1 MTDLKIVTLHSFK
14 SFMLWIWVCR
24 FISMSTF
31 IWHPKIPAYASF
43 SLPYTRFSLVHKS
56 VYVVNVSSY
65 LLSATIEGY
74 YSGVPNKR
82 AAARACSGGKNP
94 WCTSLLGTLHGRC
107 KMVQIPRCMFIRGC
121 TFIRQ
126 SNFNSNAQFGK
137 FCWPSTN
144 NWYKIENLHVCRILM
159 IFQKLPRHRTGG
171 VYQIYNIYIPE
182 KEENFLKD
190 FWSLTAKKLY
200 F

>member
-1 MTDLKIVTLHSFK
+1 MRQFLEYWNHS
-14 SFMLWIWVCR
+14 
-24 FISMSTF
+24 
-31 IWHPKIPAYASF
+31 
-43 SLPYTRFSLVHKS
+43 
-56 VYVVNVSSY
+56 VNMQIFCLVSSGVGWWSVDFFQVCIDKPLWSHFKDMGIQISSRKRSE
-65 LLSATIEGY
+65 LLHCNLETAENP

-82 AAARACSGGKNP
+82 AATRACSGGKNP

-171 VYQIYNIYIPE
+171 VYQI
-182 KEENFLKD
+182 
-190 FWSLTAKKLY
+190 
-200 F
+200 